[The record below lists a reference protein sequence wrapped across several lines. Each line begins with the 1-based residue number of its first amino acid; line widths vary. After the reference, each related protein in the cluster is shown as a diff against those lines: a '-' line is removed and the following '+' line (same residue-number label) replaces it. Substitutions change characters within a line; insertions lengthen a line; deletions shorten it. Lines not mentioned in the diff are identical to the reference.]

1 MSNYNPA
8 SILFDQ
14 QGNPVG
20 VILDDSGNYRLQ
32 VQSLIADKDGEEASI
47 DIQGNR
53 VMLATSDQH
62 LLAVAQEILGELR
75 QVKKHLETIT
85 GEEDPL

>member
-14 QGNPVG
+14 EGNPVG
-20 VILDDSGNYRLQ
+20 VILDESGNYRLQ
-32 VQSLIADKDGEEASI
+32 VQSLISDKNGKEAKI
-47 DIQGNR
+47 DIEGNR
-53 VMLATSDQH
+53 VVLATNDQN
-62 LLAVAQEILGELR
+62 LLSVAQKILGELR

>member
-20 VILDDSGNYRLQ
+20 VVLDDSGNYRLQ
-32 VQSLIADKDGEEASI
+32 VQSLITDKDGEEASI

-53 VMLATSDQH
+53 VMLATNDQH

>member
-14 QGNPVG
+14 EGNPVG
-20 VILDDSGNYRLQ
+20 VILDESGNYRLQ
-32 VQSLIADKDGEEASI
+32 VQSLISDKNGKEAKI
-47 DIQGNR
+47 DIEGNR
-53 VMLATSDQH
+53 VMLATNDQN
-62 LLAVAQEILGELR
+62 LLSVAQKILGELR